1 MGRGLVDWGGARID
15 GERPGGLGRCE
26 NWGEA
31 WWIGEMRELMGRGL
45 VDWGDARIDG
55 ERPGGL
61 GRCEN

>member
-1 MGRGLVDWGGARID
+1 MRELMGRGLVDWGDARID
-15 GERPGGLGRCE
+15 E
-26 NWGEA
+26 GEA
-31 WWIGEMRELMGRGL
+31 WWIGEMRELIGRGL

>member
-1 MGRGLVDWGGARID
+1 MRELIGGGLVDWGDARID
-15 GERPGGLGRCE
+15 GRSLVD
-26 NWGEA
+26 WGEA

>member
-1 MGRGLVDWGGARID
+1 MRELMGRGLVDWRGARID
-15 GERPGGLGRCE
+15 G
-26 NWGEA
+26 GEA
-31 WWIGEMRELMGRGL
+31 WWVGDVRELIGRGL

>member
-1 MGRGLVDWGGARID
+1 MRELMGRGLVDWGDARID
-15 GERPGGLGRCE
+15 GGRPGGLGRCE
-26 NWGEA
+26 
-31 WWIGEMRELMGRGL
+31 LMGGGL

>member
-1 MGRGLVDWGGARID
+1 MRELIGRGLVDWGGARID
-15 GERPGGLGRCE
+15 GG
-26 NWGEA
+26 
-31 WWIGEMRELMGRGL
+31 GL

>member
-1 MGRGLVDWGGARID
+1 MRELIGGGLVDWGDARID
-15 GERPGGLGRCE
+15 GRKPGGL
-26 NWGEA
+26 
-31 WWIGEMRELMGRGL
+31 GRGL

>member
-1 MGRGLVDWGGARID
+1 MRELMGRGLVDWGDARID
-15 GERPGGLGRCE
+15 GGRPGGLGICE
-26 NWGEA
+26 N
-31 WWIGEMRELMGRGL
+31 MGGGL